1 MTRDEAAAL
10 KSNMHATFES
20 PQGKEVMRF
29 IEKIGTWIPSI
40 YDSMDTNAIVSRDA
54 NRRLIGT
61 LKTIIELSPDQIV
74 TLTEGE

>member
-10 KSNMHATFES
+10 KSNMHVTFES

-29 IEKIGTWIPSI
+29 IEKIGNWTPTVF
-40 YDSMDTNAIVSRDA
+40 DSMDTNAIVARDA

-61 LKTIIELSPDQIV
+61 LKTIMEISPDQIV